1 MARWGAAIG
10 ITVSYYTSIG
20 RKCWPMDAV
29 RYLYVHE
36 ALAVCRYVLV
46 CTNLTMYIHVLVL
59 GDLSNIITKYPH
71 RLNPLAHILTTLIQ
85 HPIRASSSRH
95 RHVAVDSLT
104 WLSLGLVS
112 NKLGF
117 GARLIHTTKIAV
129 WDRWTSTKSHL
140 EDPKGK
146 GDESQTRQKVVLSC
160 VKDQSIQTG
169 VW

>member
-1 MARWGAAIG
+1 MLAHGRGQVLVRTW
-10 ITVSYYTSIG
+10 SISSVQICTCMY
-20 RKCWPMDAV
+20 KSN
-29 RYLYVHE
+29 YVHTCIG
-36 ALAVCRYVLV
+36 ARR
-46 CTNLTMYIHVLVL
+46 HVKHH
-59 GDLSNIITKYPH
+59 TKYPH

-160 VKDQSIQTG
+160 VKDQCIQTG